1 MKHAR
6 NSNIEALRIV
16 AMFLILVIHV
26 NFFSIGE
33 PTTEKAVTDAVPTF
47 VSCLFQ
53 SIAYISVDLFVLI
66 SGWFGISF
74 SIKRL
79 ATFVFQSIFVI
90 TGIYIIGLI
99 VGYASFNETQL
110 LECFFLSKH
119 GWFIKAYIGLMIFS
133 PILNCFLKYSTKN
146 QLLVTLVCFFV
157 FQTLYGCLTVNTQFI
172 NFGYS
177 TFSFAGL
184 YLLSRYVRTYCNITR
199 KAASILLLVSFMA
212 YFLWTYLP
220 VRFGV
225 MRLFYMSQNYTN
237 PMCIAFAMSVL
248 IVTTRLSF
256 RSNKVINWIAAST
269 FAVYLCHMCNTWSAN
284 LYKQTAINIYD
295 SYSGLSY
302 LGHIVLFMTA
312 VFTASIVI
320 NQPVKWLW
328 NRIVKAFTPPHSLI
342 NINYSLA
349 IIST

>member
-1 MKHAR
+1 
-6 NSNIEALRIV
+6 
-16 AMFLILVIHV
+16 
-26 NFFSIGE
+26 
-33 PTTEKAVTDAVPTF
+33 
-47 VSCLFQ
+47 
-53 SIAYISVDLFVLI
+53 
-66 SGWFGISF
+66 
-74 SIKRL
+74 
-79 ATFVFQSIFVI
+79 
-90 TGIYIIGLI
+90 
-99 VGYASFNETQL
+99 
-110 LECFFLSKH
+110 
-119 GWFIKAYIGLMIFS
+119 MIFS

-157 FQTLYGCLTVNTQFI
+157 FQTLYGCFTVNTQFI
-172 NFGYS
+172 NMGYS

-184 YLLSRYVRTYCNITR
+184 YILSRYVRTYCNITS
-199 KAASILLLVSFMA
+199 KTASILLLVSFMA

-302 LGHIVLFMTA
+302 LGHIVFA
-312 VFTASIVI
+312 VFAASIAI
-320 NQPVKWLW
+320 NQPIKWLW
-328 NRIVKAFTPPHSLI
+328 NRIVKALPPPPV
-342 NINYSLA
+342 NKC
-349 IIST
+349 

>member
-1 MKHAR
+1 
-6 NSNIEALRIV
+6 
-16 AMFLILVIHV
+16 
-26 NFFSIGE
+26 
-33 PTTEKAVTDAVPTF
+33 
-47 VSCLFQ
+47 
-53 SIAYISVDLFVLI
+53 
-66 SGWFGISF
+66 
-74 SIKRL
+74 
-79 ATFVFQSIFVI
+79 
-90 TGIYIIGLI
+90 
-99 VGYASFNETQL
+99 
-110 LECFFLSKH
+110 
-119 GWFIKAYIGLMIFS
+119 MIFS

-157 FQTLYGCLTVNTQFI
+157 FQTLYGCFTVNTQFI
-172 NFGYS
+172 NMGYS

-184 YLLSRYVRTYCNITR
+184 YILSRYVGTYCNITS
-199 KAASILLLVSFMA
+199 KTASILLLVSFMA

-302 LGHIVLFMTA
+302 LGHIVFA
-312 VFTASIVI
+312 VFAASIAI
-320 NQPVKWLW
+320 NQPIKWLW
-328 NRIVKAFTPPHSLI
+328 NRIVKALPPPV
-342 NINYSLA
+342 NKC
-349 IIST
+349 